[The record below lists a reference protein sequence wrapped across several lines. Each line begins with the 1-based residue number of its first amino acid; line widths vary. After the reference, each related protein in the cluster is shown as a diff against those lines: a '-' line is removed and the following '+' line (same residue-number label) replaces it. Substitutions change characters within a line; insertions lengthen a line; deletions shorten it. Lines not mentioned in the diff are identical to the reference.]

1 MQVADNIRLFE
12 YGHEQVKL
20 RKIDDLLKINI

>member
-12 YGHEQVKL
+12 YGHEQVKF
-20 RKIDDLLKINI
+20 RKIEDLLKINI